1 MNLNHYNYILNGI
14 SHKIELKNNIKFKSS
29 PLPQNILLSNKY
41 FIKILND
48 LFDYLNIEYIPIKN
62 TLLGIHIFQGV
73 NIFDDELEFIIE
85 KNNFKKLLKEK
96 NYLIENNILFHFI
109 NQKYISIRINI
120 FDNYYSEANIYLFE
134 NENNTIHYYDK
145 HKNEFK
151 CNFYDI
157 FPIEKK
163 RFEEFEI
170 NNPNKINELLDKQ
183 FNLNYIEF
191 NCYYH
196 KMKNLNDKYPD
207 LINIIIYIIFL
218 KIFQEY
224 FE

>member
-14 SHKIELKNNIKFKSS
+14 SHKIELKNNIKFKSE
-29 PLPQNILLSNKY
+29 PLPQKILLSNKY

-48 LFDYLNIEYIPIKN
+48 LFDYLSIEYIPIKN

-73 NIFDDELEFIIE
+73 HIFEDNLEFIIE

-96 NYLIENNILFHFI
+96 NYLIENDILFHFV
-109 NQKYISIRINI
+109 NQEYISLRMNV
-120 FDNYYSEANIYLFE
+120 FDTYFSELNIYLFE
-134 NENNTIHYYDK
+134 NENNSIHYYDK
-145 HKNEFK
+145 HKNKFE

-157 FPIEKK
+157 FPIHKK

-170 NNPNKINELLDKQ
+170 SNPNKINELLNQQ
-183 FNLNYIEF
+183 FNLNHIEF
-191 NCYYH
+191 ICYYH
-196 KMKNLNDKYPD
+196 IVEKLNSEYPHIIK
-207 LINIIIYIIFL
+207 LIIYILFLMIFE
-218 KIFQEY
+218 EY

>member
-14 SHKIELKNNIKFKSS
+14 SHKIELKNNIKFKGE
-29 PLPQNILLSNKY
+29 PLPQKILLSNKY

-48 LFDYLNIEYIPIKN
+48 LFDYLSIEYIPIN
-62 TLLGIHIFQGV
+62 STLLGQNIFQGIHIF
-73 NIFDDELEFIIE
+73 DDNLEFIIE

-109 NQKYISIRINI
+109 NQEYVCLRMNI
-120 FDNYYSEANIYLFE
+120 IDNYFSVVYIYLFE
-134 NENNTIHYYDK
+134 NENNIIHYYDK
-145 HKNEFK
+145 HKNKFQ
-151 CNFYDI
+151 CHFYDI
-157 FPIEKK
+157 FPIQKK

-170 NNPNKINELLDKQ
+170 SNPNKIDELLNQQ

-191 NCYYH
+191 ISYYH
-196 KMKNLNDKYPD
+196 QVERLNANHPHIFK
-207 LINIIIYIIFL
+207 IIIYLVFL
-218 KIFQEY
+218 MIFQEY